1 MLCTL
6 LFSINIYLNYFKLI
20 GRNKITC
27 ESFYIMQC
35 NLTFFKFRTHDQTA
49 GFDVNIKLMKMEN
62 EYSSQQCHN
71 FVYFCTRWR
80 RECKHFAQNRI
91 FITVVLSGTRCAV
104 TELSR
109 VHYSEGMS
117 TIVRSQ
123 ILTTLLYHLLVPQ
136 IKGASHGFNCIKM
149 EVLFYRHFT
158 LPD

>member
-1 MLCTL
+1 
-6 LFSINIYLNYFKLI
+6 
-20 GRNKITC
+20 
-27 ESFYIMQC
+27 
-35 NLTFFKFRTHDQTA
+35 
-49 GFDVNIKLMKMEN
+49 MEN

-158 LPD
+158 LPDWRLVRFKEWFFRISKRVSLLCNIWKFRSSSPGIETRGLLLTCLATC